1 MAIDD
6 WKITEDWNSAEPVS
20 TGYGSKGKSSNEYVP
35 QQSRSTESGSKESD
49 PAGRAPQPEINPL
62 LNPLL
67 EQNLGRWARIYFS
80 NPPETRNQKVMEL
93 LRELEDQASSARSSN
108 PVAASSAKPKDES
121 RADQNDSRADEVE
134 EKVACSVCQSEN
146 QAEQRFCGACGSRLR
161 PAEPSRR
168 ADPLPS
174 MEPRAED
181 YEDYSSDPVAT
192 HSFLGLSPIP
202 RERGND
208 VQFLRDKAYA
218 GAYDYEP
225 TSHRGRYLVAGLVI
239 LLAGMAYYWDLPGR
253 LHLFENARSA
263 TTSAAPAQKA
273 PSQVPST
280 VSVPAEPAQPSA
292 QVPESSDQ
300 PTSEAAPE
308 TSPQTQPEASSEP
321 AKQSASLETLGASA
335 GQAHK
340 TPISASLPASSAETI
355 TLDSSRANPPT
366 DDGAEELLLAQRYLA
381 GQNAPRDTA
390 LAAKWLWK
398 AVAKQN
404 SRAGV
409 LLADLYARGDGVSK
423 SCDQARLLLMAAL
436 KKGASD
442 AAPRLRELESGGCR

>member
-1 MAIDD
+1 MC
-6 WKITEDWNSAEPVS
+6 
-20 TGYGSKGKSSNEYVP
+20 
-35 QQSRSTESGSKESD
+35 SD
-49 PAGRAPQPEINPL
+49 
-62 LNPLL
+62 
-67 EQNLGRWARIYFS
+67 
-80 NPPETRNQKVMEL
+80 
-93 LRELEDQASSARSSN
+93 
-108 PVAASSAKPKDES
+108 
-121 RADQNDSRADEVE
+121 
-134 EKVACSVCQSEN
+134 CHSEN

-161 PAEPSRR
+161 SAEPSRR

-192 HSFLGLSPIP
+192 HSFLGLSPVP
-202 RERGND
+202 HEREHS

-253 LHLFENARSA
+253 LHLFENARPA
-263 TTSAAPAQKA
+263 VTLAAPAPKA
-273 PSQVPST
+273 PAQVPST
-280 VSVPAEPAQPSA
+280 VPVPAEPAQPSA

-308 TSPQTQPEASSEP
+308 TSPQAQPETSSQP
-321 AKQSASLETLGASA
+321 VKQSASLETLGASA

-340 TPISASLPASSAETI
+340 TPIPASLPASSAETI
-355 TLDSSRANPPT
+355 TLDSSRASQPA

-381 GQNAPRDTA
+381 GQNAPRDTT

-398 AVAKQN
+398 SVAKQN

-409 LLADLYARGDGVSK
+409 LLADLYAHGDGVSK

-436 KKGASD
+436 KKGAPD
-442 AAPRLRELESGGCR
+442 AAPRLRELETGGCR